1 MVRGLNRNIHK
12 LVLTRLLAVWLVMT
26 PVMLGVLVYVEF
38 KQVDNRVLELALN
51 EAAAFDQQLLD
62 RMPTADEATRQ
73 ALQEVANRLVDHH
86 FVLVDIYDIDQ
97 SHLASSVDGANLAV
111 QKTLDAKHHQFPL
124 NERLHYEKFELEGHI
139 YMQVLI
145 PLMTSTQSVAGYF
158 EGVYQVDDRELEHI
172 EREVYHLLMMVVV
185 VVSMTTLALYPIIL
199 YLNRQLIKFSGDVFR
214 ANLELMKVMGAS
226 IAKRDHT
233 TDAHNYRVTLYAVE
247 MGRLLDFD
255 VVQMRHLLVGA
266 FLHDVG
272 KIGVSDAILRK
283 DGPLTES
290 ERAQMREH
298 VRIGL
303 DIVADASWLEGARE
317 VIQYHHEKYDGSGYL
332 EGLAGEAIPINARIF
347 AIVDVFDALMSSR
360 PYKKPYTL
368 GKALDVLEEGRG
380 SHFDPELLDLF
391 VSHAAAL
398 HGSIGGA
405 TYFELTN
412 RLSQETRR
420 YFFDSQLGGRI

>member
-1 MVRGLNRNIHK
+1 MNKNIHK

-26 PVMLGVLVYVEF
+26 PIVCGVLIYVELE
-38 KQVDNRVLELALN
+38 QVDSQVLELALN

-62 RMPTADEATRQ
+62 QMPAADEATRQ
-73 ALQEVANRLVDHH
+73 ALQQVASRLVDQH
-86 FVLVDIYDIDQ
+86 FVLVDVYDVQ
-97 SHLASSVDGANLAV
+97 QNHLASSVDAANLVV

-124 NERLHYEKFELEGHI
+124 NERLHYEKLELDGHL
-139 YMQVLI
+139 YVQVLI
-145 PLMTSTQSVAGYF
+145 PLKTSTQAVAGYF
-158 EGVYQVDDRELEHI
+158 EGVYQVDEQELEHI
-172 EREVYHLLMMVVV
+172 ESEVYHLLLMVVV
-185 VVSMTTLALYPIIL
+185 VISMTTLALYPIIL

-226 IAKRDHT
+226 IAKRDYT
-233 TDAHNYRVTLYAVE
+233 TDAHNYRVTLYAVK

-283 DGPLTES
+283 NGPLTES
-290 ERAQMREH
+290 EQAKMREH

-347 AIVDVFDALMSSR
+347 AIIDVFDALMSSR

-368 GKALDVLEEGRG
+368 SKALDVLEEGRG

-398 HGSIGGA
+398 HGAIGNA
-405 TYFELTN
+405 TYFELTS
-412 RLSQETRR
+412 RLSEETRR
-420 YFFDSQLGGRI
+420 YFFDSQI

>member
-73 ALQEVANRLVDHH
+73 ALQEVANRLVDQH

-97 SHLASSVDGANLAV
+97 SHLASSVDAANLAV

-124 NERLHYEKFELEGHI
+124 NERLHYEKFELEGHL
-139 YMQVLI
+139 YVQVLI
-145 PLMTSTQSVAGYF
+145 PLMTSIQSVAGYF

-185 VVSMTTLALYPIIL
+185 VVSMTTLVLYPIIL

-283 DGPLTES
+283 NGPLTES

-347 AIVDVFDALMSSR
+347 AIVDVFDALMSRR

-380 SHFDPELLDLF
+380 GHFDPELLDLF

-420 YFFDSQLGGRI
+420 YFFDSQLGGRT